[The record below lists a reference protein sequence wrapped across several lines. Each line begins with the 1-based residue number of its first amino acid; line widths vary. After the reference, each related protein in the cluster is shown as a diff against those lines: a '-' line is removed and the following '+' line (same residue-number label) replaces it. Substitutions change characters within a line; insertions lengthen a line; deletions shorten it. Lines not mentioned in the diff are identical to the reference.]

1 MLTLA
6 DLRPCRWNLEGQ
18 PHSWLDL
25 FVEMEGAPP
34 SNLAEWRAVG
44 EPGAEFFEAA
54 AMTEVDFI
62 RLGFVLTGDGTL
74 RAPGGSHV
82 TLYIGG
88 AFCKLSI
95 MLAPDAG
102 GKRIECYVPRVA
114 LKISKEVN
122 L

>member
-1 MLTLA
+1 
-6 DLRPCRWNLEGQ
+6 
-18 PHSWLDL
+18 
-25 FVEMEGAPP
+25 
-34 SNLAEWRAVG
+34 
-44 EPGAEFFEAA
+44 
-54 AMTEVDFI
+54 MTEVDFI

-74 RAPGGSHV
+74 RAPGGSRV
-82 TLYIGG
+82 TQSGG

-114 LKISKEVN
+114 LKISKEVK